1 MEPSSAKLAAYRRKL
16 STKRNNKEEGKKP
29 DEKLQTKNCG
39 DEKLCKT
46 RVPRCNQKTETAKCF
61 GKLVF
66 SLVFCSRRFV
76 TVLTQFLT
84 VLLDV

>member
-46 RVPRCNQKTETAKCF
+46 RVRAESAKSSEIFTQKCF
-61 GKLVF
+61 YVCFLVQ
-66 SLVFCSRRFV
+66 SGPTLNHE
-76 TVLTQFLT
+76 TTT
-84 VLLDV
+84 WG